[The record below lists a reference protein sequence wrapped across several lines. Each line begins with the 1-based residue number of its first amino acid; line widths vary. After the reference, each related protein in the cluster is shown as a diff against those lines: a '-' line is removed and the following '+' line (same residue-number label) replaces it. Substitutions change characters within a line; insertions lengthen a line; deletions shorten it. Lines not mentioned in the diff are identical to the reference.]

1 MKQTFT
7 PLLIAALGIFAS
19 LILFSSCASKNTKI
33 EKSETRAVEEFK
45 MRSEDG
51 QSVHSN
57 TKAKKPKEDFIIGFN
72 PFKDDPDNPSPHNP
86 LVKKFGDIPQ
96 VRTYI
101 RLQRKYLSGKPLT
114 IDEAIELHTVDL
126 YLYRHKGTK
135 AWLKYLKKHKRHL
148 EASGRLDE
156 FEWKYTGSTS
166 TDYTRKGYTIK
177 THTHPDG
184 SKTIYDSRV
193 KGSVIEVPPQAKS
206 PYTDDT
212 SNEKP

>member
-1 MKQTFT
+1 MRCTFIS
-7 PLLIAALGIFAS
+7 LCIVLIGILVGSF
-19 LILFSSCASKNTKI
+19 LFSGCASKNTKI
-33 EKSETRAVEEFK
+33 VESETP
-45 MRSEDG
+45 SEDG
-51 QSVHSN
+51 QTVHSSKGEN
-57 TKAKKPKEDFIIGFN
+57 AKAKKPKEDFIIGFN

-206 PYTDDT
+206 PYTDDA
-212 SNEKP
+212 SDEKP

>member
-114 IDEAIELHTVDL
+114 IDEAIDLFTADL
-126 YLYRHKGTK
+126 YLYSHQSTK
-135 AWLKYLKKHKRHL
+135 ARLKYLKQRRKAL
-148 EASGRLDE
+148 EAIGRLDE
-156 FEWKYTGSTS
+156 FEWRYTGSTS
-166 TDYTRKGYTIK
+166 IDYTRKGYTIK

-193 KGSVIEVPPQAKS
+193 KGSVIEVPPQAES
-206 PYTDDT
+206 PYTDDA
-212 SNEKP
+212 SDEKP

>member
-1 MKQTFT
+1 MKRTFT
-7 PLLIAALGIFAS
+7 PLLIVVLGIFAS
-19 LILFSSCASKNTKI
+19 LLLFSSCASKNTKI
-33 EKSETRAVEEFK
+33 EASE

-51 QSVHSN
+51 ETVHSSKGAN
-57 TKAKKPKEDFIIGFN
+57 AKAKKPKEDFIIGFN

-114 IDEAIELHTVDL
+114 IDEAIDLFTTDL
-126 YLYRHKGTK
+126 YLYPRQQRTK
-135 AWLKYLKKHKRHL
+135 NRLKYLKERKRYL
-148 EASGRLDE
+148 EANGRLDE
-156 FEWKYTGSTS
+156 FEWKYTGSTT
-166 TDYTRKGYTIK
+166 TDYTRKGYTLK

-184 SKTIYDSRV
+184 SKTIHDSRV
-193 KGSVIEVPPQAKS
+193 EGVIEVPPQAKS
-206 PYTDDT
+206 PYTDDK